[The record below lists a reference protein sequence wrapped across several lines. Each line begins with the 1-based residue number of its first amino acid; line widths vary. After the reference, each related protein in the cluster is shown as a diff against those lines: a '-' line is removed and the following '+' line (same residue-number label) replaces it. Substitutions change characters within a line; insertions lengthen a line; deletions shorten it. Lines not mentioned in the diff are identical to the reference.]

1 MAIEHVECG
10 TRAADRNARRSH
22 ALCRLRAGVSTR
34 RHVRRVAQDEPREP
48 ASERAYPRYLR
59 SNATRAPKHRLRVDR
74 QYDRHGAPSI
84 FGCEMLTLNVCV
96 ESCLRRVIITSSI
109 ERNVK
114 RWRLQLGRL
123 CYQPRTLC
131 VPSRIALP
139 RTVPRCACCIE
150 PTHTCSAQK
159 MAKLWLRA
167 EFKPG
172 ERRSVAPIRTL
183 SELFPG
189 RPSLPRPPRL

>member
-114 RWRLQLGRL
+114 RLASTTG
-123 CYQPRTLC
+123 TF
-131 VPSRIALP
+131 VLP
-139 RTVPRCACCIE
+139 
-150 PTHTCSAQK
+150 
-159 MAKLWLRA
+159 
-167 EFKPG
+167 
-172 ERRSVAPIRTL
+172 APNPVR
-183 SELFPG
+183 
-189 RPSLPRPPRL
+189 SLPHRTPAHCTSLRLLHRAYSHLLSTEDGQALVARRIQARRTEVSSTNSYTF